1 MNQVSR
7 RAALQAIRSAILLV
21 AGGRIAFAQSTSWP
35 KERVIRWLVG
45 VPPAGS
51 ADPLTRAIAEQLSKR
66 LNQSIVIENKAGAGQ
81 AIAAREAANATA
93 DGYTLLTIAG
103 PVLYAGPTPMI
114 GEGLDPVIQIAQ
126 QPMIIAG
133 TTKRP
138 TTDLNAVV
146 AAAKASPADWSFASA
161 GVASSHHIA
170 GEWLNMLA
178 GTKIQHV
185 PYRGGGSAMT
195 DAISGQIPLII
206 VGAGPAIPQIH
217 AGALR
222 GYALTTRSRLKS
234 LPDVPTL
241 AELGFPQFD
250 LSQWFGVAVR
260 SGTPQPIVQRLNREI
275 DDIIRTPSLQ
285 DILDTLGA
293 EAVGGAAE
301 QWGRAYAEDLRKW
314 RDLVRQLNISLQ

>member
-7 RAALQAIRSAILLV
+7 RAALQAILSAIVLK
-21 AGGRIAFAQSTSWP
+21 AGDRTTLAQSTSWP
-35 KERVIRWLVG
+35 RERVIRWLIG

-51 ADPLTRAIAEQLSKR
+51 ADPLTRGIADQLSKR

-81 AIAAREAANATA
+81 AIAAREAAIATA

-103 PVLYAGPTPMI
+103 PVLYAGPTPII
-114 GEGLDPVIQIAQ
+114 GEGLDSVIQIAQ
-126 QPMIIAG
+126 QPMVIAG

-138 TTDLNAVV
+138 TADLNAVI
-146 AAAKASPADWSFASA
+146 AAVKVSPADWSYASA

-185 PYRGGGSAMT
+185 PYRGGGPAMT

-206 VGAGPAIPQIH
+206 VGAGPAIPQIR
-217 AGALR
+217 AGVLR
-222 GYALTTRSRLKS
+222 GYALTTKSRLKS

-241 AELGFPQFD
+241 AEIGFPEFD
-250 LSQWFGVAVR
+250 LSQWFGVAIR
-260 SGTPQPIVQRLNREI
+260 SGTPQLIVQRLNREI
-275 DDIIRTPSLQ
+275 DEIIRSSSLQ
-285 DILDTLGA
+285 NILDTLGA
-293 EAVGGAAE
+293 EAVGGSAE
-301 QWGRAYAEDLRKW
+301 QWGRVYADDLRKW
-314 RDLVRQLNISLQ
+314 SGLVRQLNIPLQ